1 MAINFLDNIQLNQ
14 NQLLGAR
21 IGLVSSDP
29 TSDQLTGDIIYN
41 SSTNILKYWN
51 GTSWVSLTAD
61 TVLPTATEDILGGV
75 KLFSDTDQSVAA
87 NTVSATA
94 SRTYGIQF
102 NSADQMVVNVP
113 WQNDNT
119 QETYTLPVTAGGS
132 NSAKIQLTAAGAS
145 TGVKST
151 VTFAGTANE
160 IAITETAQNNGA
172 ITIGLPEDVT
182 VSGKLTVSTTNQ
194 SSFAGQVTIPTT
206 PEASTDAA
214 SKAYVDA
221 ANLGNLIFQ
230 GGYNA
235 ATNVPD
241 LDSEPSSSIKKG
253 WSYVV
258 TAAGSF
264 FTETVEVGDFIIAQ
278 QDAPTALANWVTVQ
292 NNTSLATL
300 TNVGIGNVNASAVTG
315 NEGITVAYA
324 SGTATLGV
332 SIEGLSATTSVA
344 DDDLFILS
352 DASIDKENVKITASN
367 LKNYMSSGASGVNLL
382 LNSALEGV
390 AKATSGGVTT
400 FTIDVTNEDNAFGP
414 NVTAINVKTE
424 VLTAAGETVY
434 AKVTRS
440 GTSLSIAFVGT
451 IADSAYRVLLVNVA

>member
-29 TSDQLTGDIIYN
+29 TENQLTGDIIYN
-41 SSTNILKYWN
+41 SNTNILKYWN
-51 GTSWVSLTAD
+51 NTSWVSLTAD
-61 TVLPTATEDILGGV
+61 TVLPTATSTAIGGV

-102 NSADQMVVNVP
+102 NSSDQMVVNVP

-132 NSAKIQLTAAGAS
+132 NSAKIELTAAGAS
-145 TGVKST
+145 SGVKST

-160 IAITETAQNNGA
+160 IAVTETAQNNGTV
-172 ITIGLPEDVT
+172 TIGLPDDVTLTGELT
-182 VSGKLTVSTTNQ
+182 VSGTDR

-206 PEASTDAA
+206 PLASTDAA
-214 SKAYVDA
+214 SKAYVDS

-235 ATNVPD
+235 STNEPD
-241 LDSEPSSSIKKG
+241 LDSDPSDNIKKG

-258 TAAGSF
+258 TVAGNF
-264 FTETVEVGDFIIAQ
+264 FTEAVEVGDFIIAQ
-278 QDAPTALANWVTVQ
+278 QDEPTALANWVTVQ
-292 NNTSLATL
+292 NNTTLASL
-300 TNVGIGNVNASAVTG
+300 TNVGIGNVIASADTG
-315 NEGITVAYA
+315 KEGIEVAYN
-324 SGTATLGV
+324 SGTANVGV
-332 SIEGLSATTSVA
+332 SIEGLSAITSVA
-344 DDDLFILS
+344 NDDLFILS
-352 DASIDKENVKITASN
+352 DTSTDKKNVKITASN
-367 LKNYMSSGASGVNLL
+367 LKTYMSSGASGINLL

-390 AKATSGGVTT
+390 TKATSGGVTT
-400 FTIDVTNEDNAFGP
+400 FTVDVTDATNAFGSG
-414 NVTAINVKTE
+414 VTAINVKTE

-440 GTSLSIAFVGT
+440 GTSLIIAFVGT